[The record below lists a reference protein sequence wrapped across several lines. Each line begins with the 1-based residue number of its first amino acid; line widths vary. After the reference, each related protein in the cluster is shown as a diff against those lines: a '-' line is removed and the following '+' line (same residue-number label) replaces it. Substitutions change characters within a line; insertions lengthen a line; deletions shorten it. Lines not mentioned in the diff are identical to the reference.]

1 MAKSHRYPNYTIN
14 ADRPPKAEPKRTP
27 AEKQALRERKARMD
41 KLEDM
46 EFCKKLGIFDLSD
59 QVR

>member
-14 ADRPPKAEPKRTP
+14 GDRPPKAEPKRT
-27 AEKQALRERKARMD
+27 AAQQQALRERKARMD

-46 EFCKKLGIFDLSD
+46 IFCSKLGIFDLSD
-59 QVR
+59 EVR